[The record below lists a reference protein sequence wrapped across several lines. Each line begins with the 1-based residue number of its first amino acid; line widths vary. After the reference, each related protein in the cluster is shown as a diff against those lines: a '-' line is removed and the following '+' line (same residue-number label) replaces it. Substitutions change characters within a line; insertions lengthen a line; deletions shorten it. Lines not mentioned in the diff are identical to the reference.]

1 MKPTKPTT
9 PPERL
14 PYVSPKLTK
23 YGHFS
28 KLTAA
33 GSGMVAEG
41 SMMTD
46 MTRRA

>member
-1 MKPTKPTT
+1 MESTKPTT

-14 PYVSPKLTK
+14 PYVRPRLAK

-33 GSGMVAEG
+33 GSGVAAEG
-41 SMMTD
+41 SMMTAV
-46 MTRRA
+46 TRRA